1 MKHIKLASA
10 IALVMGVAV
19 SGVAAAAASTG
30 GTITFTGVVTDST
43 CTVKGGAGTDGGEGN
58 FTVALDPVAATA
70 LPAAG
75 ATANPKPFEVIIGG
89 PGQGTCENGKVA
101 TMSFLPS
108 SPRVDPATGTLNN
121 ALTGEAGN
129 TNIQLLDDKAVAI
142 DLRDPA
148 NGVESPA
155 IADNTAIIDLSA
167 QYYATAAASPGL
179 VSTSVVYSV
188 VYN

>member
-1 MKHIKLASA
+1 MKQIQLASA
-10 IALVMGVAV
+10 IALVMGLAV
-19 SGVAAAAASTG
+19 SSAASAMTTG
-30 GTITFTGVVTDST
+30 GTITFTGVVTDAT
-43 CTVKGGAGTDGGEGN
+43 CTVKGGAGSDGGEGN
-58 FTVALDPVAATA
+58 FTVALEPVSATE

-75 ATANPKPFEVIIGG
+75 ATAKIKDFQVILGG

-101 TMSFLPS
+101 RMSFLPS
-108 SPRVDPATGTLNN
+108 SPRIDPATGTLNN

-129 TNIQLLDDKAVAI
+129 TNVQVLDSTHAAI

-148 NGVESPA
+148 NGVDFPA
-155 IADNTAIIDLSA
+155 IANNTAVVDLAA
-167 QYYATAAASPGL
+167 QYYATNAATPGL